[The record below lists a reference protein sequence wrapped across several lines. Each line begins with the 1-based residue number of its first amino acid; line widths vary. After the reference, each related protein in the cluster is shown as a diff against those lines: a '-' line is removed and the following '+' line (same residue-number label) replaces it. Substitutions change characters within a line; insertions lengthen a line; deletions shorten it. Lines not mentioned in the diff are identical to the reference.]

1 MKPSNR
7 IRRNRADGD
16 SWHAAVI
23 RSCNSRTQKATG
35 SWRSLL
41 MARPRSTALARNGPD
56 TRPQHLPESLM
67 RRSSLEEEE
76 VRLTSAIGGSKT
88 DKRNGGAFNQSN
100 VFRPEMLQTPS
111 VETVADFF

>member
-1 MKPSNR
+1 
-7 IRRNRADGD
+7 
-16 SWHAAVI
+16 
-23 RSCNSRTQKATG
+23 
-35 SWRSLL
+35 
-41 MARPRSTALARNGPD
+41 
-56 TRPQHLPESLM
+56 M

-111 VETVADFF
+111 VETVADFFDLGMRSQVVDVPVRPARELEMVGEPGTDASRPKGAADINVEARLKL